1 MHAGSQ
7 ATYISQTRRLGMP
20 VFNAWIRENR
30 TIFAGAPE
38 YGIPVVL
45 KGYSARTH
53 RDIVQEIEDFV
64 SEFER
69 RPS

>member
-1 MHAGSQ
+1 
-7 ATYISQTRRLGMP
+7 MP
-20 VFNAWIRENR
+20 VFDAWIRENR
-30 TIFAGAPE
+30 TIFSDAPE

-45 KGYSARTH
+45 KSYSARTH